1 MSPKADEL
9 DHTDM
14 GGSGAQIEVTDS
26 VRSMLKLIQGLKPQD
41 SGLFLN
47 REGKPLPY

>member
-1 MSPKADEL
+1 
-9 DHTDM
+9 M
-14 GGSGAQIEVTDS
+14 GGPSAQIEVTDS
-26 VRSMLKLIQGLKPQD
+26 VKAMLKLIQGLKPED